1 MQVQLL
7 CGALHSR
14 GIGSGATRSEAPSPR
29 ADRSFPR
36 HAKVVDKGRG
46 MACEQFVTLP
56 GRERSRIGFSTPM
69 TQFVP
74 AQKAS
79 FPTALAKGGLAALG
93 SGAEVGG
100 GGLHFTVVFSGERSR
115 HQEGSPRS
123 LHLGRVPALCGPN
136 CVGGIQASSASIL
149 GERKYA
155 RSEK

>member
-1 MQVQLL
+1 MTGYGFPVTIRREL
-7 CGALHSR
+7 
-14 GIGSGATRSEAPSPR
+14 SGAVSAWRS
-29 ADRSFPR
+29 
-36 HAKVVDKGRG
+36 
-46 MACEQFVTLP
+46 VTP
-56 GRERSRIGFSTPM
+56 
-69 TQFVP
+69 
-74 AQKAS
+74 
-79 FPTALAKGGLAALG
+79 PTALAKGGLAALG

-155 RSEK
+155 RLEK